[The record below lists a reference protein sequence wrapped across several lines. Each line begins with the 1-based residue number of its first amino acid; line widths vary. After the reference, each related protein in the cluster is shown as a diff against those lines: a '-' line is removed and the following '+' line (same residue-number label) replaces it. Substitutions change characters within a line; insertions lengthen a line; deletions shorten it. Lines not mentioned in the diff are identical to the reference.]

1 MSTKVLGKP
10 FMPPSLLDDMF
21 TPWSEFF
28 GKGLTNERML
38 TMPPVNVVEKTDKYL
53 VSLAV
58 PGFKKEDLTIDVE
71 GNMLTVSSEK
81 EETKKEVDE
90 MYSRNEYR
98 FQSFSRSFTIPEDVK
113 QDNIEAQYEDGIL
126 KIRLPRKEEMGKS
139 SLHKTIPVK

>member
-1 MSTKVLGKP
+1 
-10 FMPPSLLDDMF
+10 
-21 TPWSEFF
+21 
-28 GKGLTNERML
+28 
-38 TMPPVNVVEKTDKYL
+38 VEKTDKYL

-90 MYSRNEYR
+90 MYSRNEYS